1 MNGWI
6 RVHITER
13 PIGLPLCSLSRKIK
27 GLMFS
32 KPVHDKIFAKK
43 ILELLDIAKLMA
55 NEHQENLPLSN
66 GLNIPASGAEKPFYL
81 VVEVALEQS
90 VIITMV
96 GTCCDPSASLRCS
109 CWRKASTFAA
119 VFSPGP

>member
-1 MNGWI
+1 M
-6 RVHITER
+6 
-13 PIGLPLCSLSRKIK
+13 
-27 GLMFS
+27 
-32 KPVHDKIFAKK
+32 
-43 ILELLDIAKLMA
+43 DIAKLMA

-96 GTCCDPSASLRCS
+96 GTCCDPALFY
-109 CWRKASTFAA
+109 AFPAGGTFAA

>member
-1 MNGWI
+1 MLNDCI
-6 RVHITER
+6 RVYIIER
-13 PIGLPLCSLSRKIK
+13 LSGLPLCSSSRKIK

-66 GLNIPASGAEKPFYL
+66 GLNIPTSGVRKPIN
-81 VVEVALEQS
+81 S
-90 VIITMV
+90 H
-96 GTCCDPSASLRCS
+96 SS
-109 CWRKASTFAA
+109 
-119 VFSPGP
+119 

>member
-1 MNGWI
+1 M
-6 RVHITER
+6 
-13 PIGLPLCSLSRKIK
+13 
-27 GLMFS
+27 
-32 KPVHDKIFAKK
+32 
-43 ILELLDIAKLMA
+43 DIAKLMA
-55 NEHQENLPLSN
+55 NEHPENLPLSN

-96 GTCCDPSASLRCS
+96 GTCCDPSASLRCL
-109 CWRKASTFAA
+109 CWWKASTFAA

>member
-1 MNGWI
+1 M
-6 RVHITER
+6 
-13 PIGLPLCSLSRKIK
+13 
-27 GLMFS
+27 
-32 KPVHDKIFAKK
+32 
-43 ILELLDIAKLMA
+43 DIAQLMA

-66 GLNIPASGAEKPFYL
+66 SLNIPVPGVEKPFYL
-81 VVEVALEQS
+81 VLEVALEQS

-96 GTCCDPSASLRCS
+96 GTCCDPSAFL

>member
-1 MNGWI
+1 
-6 RVHITER
+6 
-13 PIGLPLCSLSRKIK
+13 
-27 GLMFS
+27 MFS

-43 ILELLDIAKLMA
+43 ILELLDIAKLTA

-96 GTCCDPSASLRCS
+96 GTCCDPSVVFVLEESVDFRS
-109 CWRKASTFAA
+109 SVFTWTI
-119 VFSPGP
+119 VFSPCYDSNSGSSP